1 VATEVDKTQFRMGK
15 KLQTP
20 LLQNYFFQE
29 AIMRK
34 KQRWLAGSLVA
45 LAVLPAAFAQSGFD
59 LGKREYE
66 ASCASCHGS
75 AGKGDGA
82 LRQHLVKAPAD
93 LTTLV
98 KRNGGVFPTQ
108 RVWEAIDGRGST
120 QVGAHGTR
128 DMPIW
133 GNVFRAEDTQPY
145 ELHVRTRISALVD
158 YLSRLQEK

>member
-1 VATEVDKTQFRMGK
+1 
-15 KLQTP
+15 
-20 LLQNYFFQE
+20 
-29 AIMRK
+29 MRK
-34 KQRWLAGSLVA
+34 TQRWLAGSLVA
-45 LAVLPAAFAQSGFD
+45 LAVLPGAVFAQSGFD

-120 QVGAHGTR
+120 QVGAHGSR